1 MDKPILFYKD
11 DINNFQINEN
21 LKLILKNEGDSNQSL
36 YIYFILLRL
45 RIIKN
50 QKILDIFK
58 QRAPSLFII

>member
-58 QRAPSLFII
+58 QRAPSIFII